1 MNPKTGEVSEYD
13 VHAKPTIGMTAPE
26 GKPDPTKNP
35 RYLAMESLAKRH
47 EAERQQEM
55 ADENSRPFDILND
68 DGSITPGVAIAAQ
81 ETPAPV
87 ESAPQEPPADASPVE
102 AVKEGIAPQVQ
113 EPEETRDL
121 IVDGKTIQVPLSKII
136 DAGVRTFQKETA
148 ADLRLASASRLEQQA
163 RERFSQPQ
171 QEAPKAEFSQ
181 DKPQPQEDDA
191 TLAHAI
197 QFGTEDQAKAAIANL
212 RNAGR
217 GTSQNDIRAYVQ
229 QAVMQATP
237 EVIKFQDANNWV
249 RNEYKE
255 IFADPMLEQ
264 QFMLSENARRQNG
277 DARPHRDLYKE
288 LADTMVTKFRLRDAT
303 PEAPATPTEG
313 ADRLVRKAN
322 SPRPVQAAGGQKP
335 PAAPVKNPTVTDYVE
350 KQRALRGLTPMPRR
364 DQSI

>member
-1 MNPKTGEVSEYD
+1 MNPKTGDVAEYD

-35 RYLAMESLAKRH
+35 RFLAMESLAKRH

-55 ADENSRPFDILND
+55 ADDNSRPFDILHD
-68 DGSITPGVAIAAQ
+68 DGSISPGQAIN

-87 ESAPQEPPADASPVE
+87 ESAPLEPPVDASPVE
-102 AVKEGIAPQVQ
+102 TAKEAIAPQVQ
-113 EPEETRDL
+113 EPEEEREL
-121 IVDGKTIQVPLSKII
+121 IVDGKTIKVPLSKII

-163 RERFSQPQ
+163 RERFQQPQ
-171 QEAPKAEFSQ
+171 GAEFAQSKQ
-181 DKPQPQEDDA
+181 QAQPQEDDA
-191 TLAHAI
+191 ALAHAI
-197 QFGTEDQAKAAIANL
+197 QFGTEDQAKDAIAKL

-217 GTSQNDIRAYVQ
+217 GTSSNEVQGFVQ
-229 QAVMQATP
+229 QNVMQMVP
-237 EVIKFQDANNWV
+237 ELMKFQDANTWA

-277 DARPHRDLYKE
+277 DARPHRELYKE
-288 LADTMVTKFRLRDAT
+288 LGDTMLTKFNLREAT
-303 PEAPATPTEG
+303 PETIATPQEG

-350 KQRALRGLTPMPRR
+350 KQRQLRGLTPMPRR

>member
-1 MNPKTGEVSEYD
+1 
-13 VHAKPTIGMTAPE
+13 
-26 GKPDPTKNP
+26 
-35 RYLAMESLAKRH
+35 MESLAKRH

-87 ESAPQEPPADASPVE
+87 ELAPLEPPDGASPAESAKE
-102 AVKEGIAPQVQ
+102 AIAPQAQ

-163 RERFSQPQ
+163 RERFSQPPQ
-171 QEAPKAEFSQ
+171 GAEFA
-181 DKPQPQEDDA
+181 KPQQQPQEQAQEDDA
-191 TLAHAI
+191 ALAHAI
-197 QFGTEDQAKAAIANL
+197 QFGTEDQAKGAIAKL

-217 GTSQNDIRAYVQ
+217 DTSPQAVQGLVQ
-229 QAVMQATP
+229 QNIMQMVP
-237 EVIKFQDANNWV
+237 EVMKFQDANSWV

-288 LADTMVTKFRLRDAT
+288 LADTMVTKFRLRDTT

-350 KQRALRGLTPMPRR
+350 KQRQLRGLTPMPRR